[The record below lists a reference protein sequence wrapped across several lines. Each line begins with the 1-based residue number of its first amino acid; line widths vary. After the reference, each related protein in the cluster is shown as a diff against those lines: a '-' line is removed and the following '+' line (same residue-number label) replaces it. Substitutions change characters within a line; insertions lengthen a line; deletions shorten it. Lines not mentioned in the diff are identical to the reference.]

1 MIEPRTERRIAAIVA
16 ADVVG
21 YTRLMEQDEAGTL
34 AALKGRRRT
43 VVEPI
48 VARNQGRIF
57 KVNGDGVLME
67 FGSAVNAVQCA
78 IEIQRGMADANSDT
92 PEDRHIVLRIGI
104 NLGDVMI
111 DGRDVYG
118 EGVNVAARLESIAE
132 PGGILVS
139 GSAHEFAR
147 NKVQA
152 RFEDCGIRG
161 LKNVAE
167 PVQAYRVLDVPEVSV
182 ASIAPPSERPSVAVL
197 PFANKSDDPGQEYF
211 ADGITEDI
219 TTGLSR
225 FRSLLVISP
234 ESIFTYK
241 KRAATLRTVG
251 RELGVHFVVEGSVRR
266 AGERVRVTV
275 QLIEAESGKHLWDE
289 RYDRPMEDIFAV
301 QDEVVQSI
309 VANVAGRLDDAG
321 SERALRKHPRTLSIY
336 DLLLQGRHFLN
347 RGSKDD
353 ILRARDLFERAI
365 AAEPD
370 NARAYV
376 GLAWTYAG
384 ETKSYWAA
392 APREA
397 ARKAFDAAQKAVDLD
412 TGDSEAHL
420 ALAWGYFRSNS
431 NFDLAASQVE
441 NAININPNDCGNY
454 CFKSWLLTCAGE
466 TESGIACA
474 NEALRRNPLQR
485 NDCLYTVAVADYL
498 AGRYEHALTV
508 FSQVSPSLFLE
519 VHAFMAACY
528 AELGRDKDA
537 RQEVEEFLRRAE
549 QMDHGSPAVTD
560 DSWRAYWTRYVP
572 FKNAAQL
579 EGLLESLRKAGL
591 PARA

>member
-1 MIEPRTERRIAAIVA
+1 MTEPRTGRRMAAIVA

-34 AALKGRRRT
+34 VALKSRRRN

-57 KVNGDGVLME
+57 KVNGDGVLVE
-67 FGSAVNAVQCA
+67 FASAVNAVQCA
-78 IEIQRGMADANSDT
+78 IEIQRAMADANSDT
-92 PEDRHIVLRIGI
+92 SEHRHIVLRIGI

-111 DGRDVYG
+111 DGRDLYG

-152 RFEDCGIRG
+152 RFEDCGIRS

-167 PVQAYRVLDVPEVSV
+167 PVQTYRVLDVPEVAV
-182 ASIAPPSERPSVAVL
+182 ASIAPPAERPSVAVL

-234 ESIFTYK
+234 QSIFTYK
-241 KRAATLRTVG
+241 TRAATLRTMG
-251 RELGVHFVVEGSVRR
+251 RELGVHFLVEGSVRCS
-266 AGERVRVTV
+266 GERVRVTV

-289 RYDRPMEDIFAV
+289 RYDRPMQDIFAV

-309 VANVAGRLDDAG
+309 VSNVAGRLDDAG
-321 SERALRKHPRTLSIY
+321 SERALRKHPRTLSVY

-370 NARAYV
+370 NAQAYV
-376 GLAWTYAG
+376 GLATTYAR
-384 ETKSYWAA
+384 ETNAFWSA

-397 ARKAFDAAQKAVDLD
+397 ARKAFEVAQKAVDLD
-412 TGDSEAHL
+412 ISDSEAHL

-441 NAININPNDCGNY
+441 NAIKINPNDCHNY
-454 CFKSWLLTCAGE
+454 CFKGWLLTCAGE
-466 TESGIACA
+466 TDSSIACA

-485 NDCLYTVAVADYL
+485 NDCLYTVAVADYF
-498 AGRYEHALTV
+498 AGRYDHALTV
-508 FSQVSPSLFLE
+508 FSQVSLSMYPE

-528 AELGRDKDA
+528 AEVGRDDDA
-537 RQEVEEFLRRAE
+537 TREAEEFLRCADLME
-549 QMDHGSPAVTD
+549 HGSPARD
-560 DSWRAYWTRYVP
+560 GDSWRAFWTRYMP
-572 FKNAAQL
+572 IKNAAQF
-579 EGLLESLRKAGL
+579 EMLLESFRKAGL
-591 PARA
+591 PARG